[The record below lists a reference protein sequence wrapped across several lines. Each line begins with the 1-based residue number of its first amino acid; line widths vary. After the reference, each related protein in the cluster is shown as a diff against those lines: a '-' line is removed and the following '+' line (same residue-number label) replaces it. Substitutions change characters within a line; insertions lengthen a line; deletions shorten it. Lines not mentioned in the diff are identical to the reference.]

1 VIKYDLQRAKRAVQ
15 YLVDTSYF
23 THHLRKIRSTLVKPR
38 ALPFK
43 DDSEVLNELLVIGR
57 QNVQALENLI
67 EVAEFKRDDK
77 NEYQR
82 KYMAAKRQRD
92 TKVIKLEEMLQGK
105 KLTLDERKNVLLKQY
120 EVWEKERKA
129 YLEAHQDMAWA
140 DRNAAI
146 RKFWAKKEADVD
158 ELIHEAQNAQQKHKR
173 PTKYSVVVS
182 KPEPKTVLGQKL
194 KRALDKPS

>member
-1 VIKYDLQRAKRAVQ
+1 VIKYDLQKAKRAVQ

-23 THHLRKIRSTLVKPR
+23 PHHLRKLRSTLSKPR

-43 DDSEVLNELLVIGR
+43 DEAEALNELLVIGR
-57 QNVQALENLI
+57 QNPQAMENLI

-92 TKVIKLEEMLQGK
+92 AKVIKLEEMLQGK
-105 KLTLDERKNVLLKQY
+105 KLSLDERKNVLIKQY
-120 EVWEKERKA
+120 EVWEKERKE
-129 YLEAHQDMAWA
+129 YLESHKDAAWA

-158 ELIHEAQNAQQKHKR
+158 ALINEAQTAVMQHKKR
-173 PTKYSVVVS
+173 KYTVVVP
-182 KPEPKTVLGQKL
+182 KPEPKTVT
-194 KRALDKPS
+194 RAET